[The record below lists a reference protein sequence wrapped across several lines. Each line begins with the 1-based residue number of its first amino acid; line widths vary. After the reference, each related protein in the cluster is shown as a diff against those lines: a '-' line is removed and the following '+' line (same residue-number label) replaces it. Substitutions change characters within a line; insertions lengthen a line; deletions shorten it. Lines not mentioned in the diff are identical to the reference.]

1 MPARHLLPCLLLA
14 VSTLAQ
20 ANDQDNSTVRLDTSL
35 EDPYQL
41 VVDGELSG
49 SSVTVLECIFNRLQ
63 RPYQIQ
69 LTSLSRAR
77 QNVSR
82 RIADGFFSSAP
93 DSQVDGYAQLSAPLL
108 MEKWYW
114 YAQDSLILNKPIW
127 DRELRIGSVLG
138 SNSMSWHR
146 RSTEGTVPGAID
158 RIAAT
163 WAHRSFPGR

>member
-77 QNVSR
+77 QNVST
-82 RIADGFFSSAP
+82 RIADVFFSSAP
-93 DSQVDGYAQLSAPLL
+93 DSQVDGYAHLSAPLL
-108 MEKWYW
+108 ME
-114 YAQDSLILNKPIW
+114 ILVRP
-127 DRELRIGSVLG
+127 GSADPQQADLG
-138 SNSMSWHR
+138 PR
-146 RSTEGTVPGAID
+146 A
-158 RIAAT
+158 
-163 WAHRSFPGR
+163 AHRQGAGKQQHVAASP

>member
-1 MPARHLLPCLLLA
+1 MPARDLLPCLLLA
-14 VSTLAQ
+14 VSTLVL
-20 ANDQDNSTVRLDTSL
+20 ANDQDNSPVRLDTSL

-93 DSQVDGYAQLSAPLL
+93 DSQVDGYA
-108 MEKWYW
+108 
-114 YAQDSLILNKPIW
+114 
-127 DRELRIGSVLG
+127 
-138 SNSMSWHR
+138 
-146 RSTEGTVPGAID
+146 
-158 RIAAT
+158 
-163 WAHRSFPGR
+163 